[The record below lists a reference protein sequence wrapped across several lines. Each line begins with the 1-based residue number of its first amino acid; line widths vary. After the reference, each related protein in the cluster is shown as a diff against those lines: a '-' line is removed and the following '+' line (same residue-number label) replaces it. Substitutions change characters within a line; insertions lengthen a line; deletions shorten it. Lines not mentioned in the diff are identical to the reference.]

1 LKISRWYRWTV
12 IAAIVV
18 VIVVALRTC
27 GFGSRLTEP
36 EIGSSEESSLTL
48 QTVTLEQPDEN
59 GNLLWRLKAQSV
71 TYSPDN
77 QRAELKGLNG
87 EFFQAGKTIYTVV
100 ADEGEVQQNGE
111 TLFLR
116 GNLVATSKANELT
129 LEGDRLKWQP
139 KQDRLMMGD
148 FKDDPEL
155 VSSQSDSDES
165 DSDESDSDESDRNES
180 DRSESDRDESDSS
193 QSDNSESDS
202 SESDSSESDSSESDS
217 ADANRTEVSSAASD
231 SAEPAISKLDILK
244 SNQPGDKK
252 PPVKGF
258 NPEIEVVAS
267 LVTVVNQDNRVD
279 LTGGVAA
286 KRKEEPWMT
295 FEADTLTWF
304 TERKRIETQKPI
316 KVEQYEEKAYQKV
329 RDRITGATGQ
339 VDLDK
344 NVVTLDKLVQMD
356 LLSQPL
362 KVQSETAIWDVPA
375 QRVDLD
381 KTIKM
386 EQPERK
392 IKASAN
398 QAQLDLAEEVVY
410 LTGNVQANGEEK
422 DSQLKADKV
431 TWKTGSQDIEAEG
444 NVSYQQATDPQVS
457 MAGTRAV
464 GNIEQGT
471 VVVTGGE
478 NTEGDVVIEFVPEES

>member
-1 LKISRWYRWTV
+1 MRSLKTSRWYRWTA
-12 IAAIVV
+12 IAAVVV

-27 GFGSRLTEP
+27 GFGSPLTAP
-36 EIGSSEESSLTL
+36 EVGNSKESSLTL

-59 GNLLWRLKAQSV
+59 GNLLWRLKAKSV

-77 QRAELKGLNG
+77 QRADLKGLNG
-87 EFFQAGKTIYTVV
+87 EFFQAGKTVYTVV

-129 LEGDRLKWQP
+129 LEGERLKWQP

-155 VSSQSDSDES
+155 DGSQVDGSQA
-165 DSDESDSDESDRNES
+165 
-180 DRSESDRDESDSS
+180 DSS
-193 QSDNSESDS
+193 QSNDSQSNDSQSNSAESDNT
-202 SESDSSESDSSESDS
+202 DSSGTVLDNAES
-217 ADANRTEVSSAASD
+217 
-231 SAEPAISKLDILK
+231 AIAKLDVLTSDK
-244 SNQPGDKK
+244 PGAKK

-258 NPEIEVVAS
+258 NPQMEVVAS
-267 LVTVVNQDNRVD
+267 VVTVANKENRVD

-295 FEADTLTWF
+295 FEAEVLTWF
-304 TERKRIETQKPI
+304 TKRELIETQKPI
-316 KVEQYEEKAYQKV
+316 RVEQYEAKAYEKV
-329 RDRITGATGQ
+329 RDRVTGATGQ
-339 VDLDK
+339 VDLAK
-344 NVVTLDKLVQMD
+344 NIVTLDKAVQMD

-362 KVQSETAIWDVPA
+362 KVQSETAVWDVTA

-381 KTIKM
+381 KTVKM

-392 IKASAN
+392 ITASAN
-398 QAQLDLAEEVVY
+398 QAQLDLAEEIIY

-422 DSQLKADKV
+422 NSQLKADNV
-431 TWKTGSQDIEAEG
+431 TWKNGSQDVEAEG
-444 NVSYQQATDPQVS
+444 NVSYRQATDPEVS
-457 MAGTRAV
+457 MEGTRAI

-478 NTEGDVVIEFVPEES
+478 NTGGDVVIEFVPNEP